1 MGTIIK
7 FLANAFSGVLSFI
20 FNTLV
25 IKFFVFGCVF
35 IAVTEIVPILIIEVF
50 LPKQVNL
57 KSLMSQIPPDIA
69 YFLGFFKLDVGIQSM
84 LSAYTSR
91 FLIRRIPLVG

>member
-25 IKFFVFGCVF
+25 VKFFVFGCVF
-35 IAVTEIVPILIIEVF
+35 IAVTEIVPILIETF
-50 LPKQVNL
+50 LPKQVHL
-57 KSLMSQIPPDIA
+57 STLISKIPPGIA
-69 YFLGFFKLDVGIQSM
+69 YFLNFFKVEVGIQSM